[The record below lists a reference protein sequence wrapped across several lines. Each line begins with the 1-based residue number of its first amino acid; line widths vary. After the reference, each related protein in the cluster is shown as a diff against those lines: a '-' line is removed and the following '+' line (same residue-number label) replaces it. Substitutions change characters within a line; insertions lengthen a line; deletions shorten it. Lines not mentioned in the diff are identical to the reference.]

1 MGVEAAEALDPS
13 RGMSVGR
20 SPSIWRG
27 NRISTMF
34 KGRSPRIMKLGE
46 VWWGERISSRGCC
59 DSCMMGRKDFLAW
72 QKNCFA
78 FLTQS
83 QDERIRR
90 DDQYSIGQ
98 PVLFMLRAGILEPA
112 KIKEV
117 CAINKM
123 YTIEILR
130 KEAFEDTPFDYK
142 RWSRQWHGTAEER
155 GIWKVGLNDLRVF
168 PVSAGFADFL
178 QAYNVGWEIS

>member
-1 MGVEAAEALDPS
+1 
-13 RGMSVGR
+13 
-20 SPSIWRG
+20 
-27 NRISTMF
+27 
-34 KGRSPRIMKLGE
+34 
-46 VWWGERISSRGCC
+46 
-59 DSCMMGRKDFLAW
+59 MMGRKDFLAW

-78 FLTQS
+78 FLTRS

-90 DDQYSIGQ
+90 DYQYSIGQ

-130 KEAFEDTPFDYK
+130 KEAFEDTPFDNK

-155 GIWKVGLNDLRVF
+155 GIWEVSLNDLRVF
-168 PVSAGFADFL
+168 PVSAGFADLL
-178 QAYNVGWEIS
+178 QAYDVGWEISPKIGEPTTKNDD

>member
-1 MGVEAAEALDPS
+1 
-13 RGMSVGR
+13 
-20 SPSIWRG
+20 
-27 NRISTMF
+27 
-34 KGRSPRIMKLGE
+34 
-46 VWWGERISSRGCC
+46 
-59 DSCMMGRKDFLAW
+59 MMGRKDFLAW

-78 FLTQS
+78 FLTRS

-90 DDQYSIGQ
+90 DYQYSIGQ

-130 KEAFEDTPFDYK
+130 KEAFEDTPFDFK
-142 RWSRQWHGTAEER
+142 RWYDQWHGTAEER
-155 GIWKVGLNDLRVF
+155 GIWKVGLNGLRVF